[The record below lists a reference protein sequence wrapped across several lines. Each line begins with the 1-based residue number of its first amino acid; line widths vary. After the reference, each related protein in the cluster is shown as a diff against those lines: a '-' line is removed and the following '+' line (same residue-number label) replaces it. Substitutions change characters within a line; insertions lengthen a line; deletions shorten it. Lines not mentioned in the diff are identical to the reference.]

1 MSSDLAQTPIT
12 AQEVK
17 PKIDVKQFCV
27 EHKNAVIGVVV
38 AIVILVIV
46 LIIVIIIRANKVTD
60 AEAAEAEA
68 AQAEA
73 DAKKAKSDAEKSF
86 WSW

>member
-17 PKIDVKQFCV
+17 PKFDAKQFIV
-27 EHKNAVIGVVV
+27 EHKTAVIGVVV
-38 AIVILVIV
+38 AIVVIV
-46 LIIVIIIRANKVTD
+46 LILIIVIIIRANKVTD

-68 AQAEA
+68 DKAQAEA
-73 DAKKAKSDAEKSF
+73 DKAKKEAEKAF
-86 WSW
+86 WKW

>member
-1 MSSDLAQTPIT
+1 MSSDLAQTPIN

-17 PKIDVKQFCV
+17 PKFDAKQFCV
-27 EHKNAVIGVVV
+27 EHKNAVIGVIV
-38 AIVILVIV
+38 AIVVIIII
-46 LIIVIIIRANKVTD
+46 LIIVIVIRKNKVS
-60 AEAAEAEA
+60 EAET

-73 DAKKAKSDAEKSF
+73 DKAEADAEKAKKEAEKSF